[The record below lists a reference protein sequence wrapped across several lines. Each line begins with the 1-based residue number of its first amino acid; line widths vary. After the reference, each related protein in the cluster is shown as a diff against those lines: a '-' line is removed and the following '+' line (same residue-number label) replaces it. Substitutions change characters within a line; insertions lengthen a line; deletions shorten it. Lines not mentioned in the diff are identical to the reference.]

1 MTMKV
6 TEQQVELNLEFL
18 SGTDQQEAELEV
30 QTLRLQKEEKH
41 LISKLKVERFSN
53 YKSDTERSTQAYA
66 TDDYKKYI
74 DDLINTTREYKKLKN
89 QRNTAESYN
98 SMFQSMIKR
107 GAV

>member
-18 SGTDQQEAELEV
+18 TGTDQQEAELEV

-74 DDLINTTREYKKLKN
+74 DDLVNTTREYKKL
-89 QRNTAESYN
+89 
-98 SMFQSMIKR
+98 
-107 GAV
+107 